1 MLRGPREGGG
11 GEGGYGLVKQDPSD
25 GHADH
30 HSDEMQPNLREDC
43 SMEELELAMSG
54 AMMQLHLFLYFY
66 KSQNHIAN
74 ALYTL
79 FLSPPGHD

>member
-1 MLRGPREGGG
+1 
-11 GEGGYGLVKQDPSD
+11 
-25 GHADH
+25 
-30 HSDEMQPNLREDC
+30 
-43 SMEELELAMSG
+43 MEELELAMSG